1 MLIKTLLCAAVLAA
15 LTPMARK
22 AIDGQLALNRIG
34 TDLIALSS
42 PPALR
47 DPATDARLQKLADQ
61 VRQIAGPATQQVA
74 DRNGDQWQS
83 LSCMDAS
90 CEQPSNKNGGAK

>member
-47 DPATDARLQKLADQ
+47 DPATDALLHQLADQ
-61 VRQIAGPATQQVA
+61 ARQIAGPATQQDS
-74 DRNGDQWQS
+74 DRNDQWQS

-90 CEQPSNKNGGAK
+90 CEQPSNKNGGTQ